1 MKKIISVFS
10 LLLIAVLLVTGCGQD
25 IKHVEGSLEDL
36 MSKVY
41 GEISSEELPMG
52 LQNMT
57 LTEEDIEYYIGTK
70 DIKWKEAVASESM
83 VGSIAHSVVL
93 IRMADD
99 ATMDDIEDAKT
110 KIKENANP
118 RKWLCVGAENVI
130 VENNGDLII
139 LIMTNSLAET
149 LEDNFNDLV

>member
-10 LLLIAVLLVTGCGQD
+10 LLLITVLLVTGCGKE
-25 IKHVEGSLEDL
+25 IKHVEGKLEDL
-36 MSKVY
+36 MTKVY

-52 LQNMT
+52 LQTMA

-93 IRMADD
+93 IRMAED
-99 ATMDDIEDAKT
+99 ATMDDIEAAKT

-149 LEDNFNDLV
+149 LEDNFNALV